1 MYSAPHQASAP
12 MNGMSGEVIDGSGTI
27 NPAALNTAGMGFGCL
42 FMFLLSV
49 SSLRAFRANM
59 LCSPDNLQISRTM
72 A

>member
-42 FMFLLSV
+42 FMFSYM
-49 SSLRAFRANM
+49 F
-59 LCSPDNLQISRTM
+59 PH
-72 A
+72 

>member
-42 FMFLLSV
+42 FMFSLPV
-49 SSLRAFRANM
+49 SSLRPLAAN
-59 LCSPDNLQISRTM
+59 LPFTIGQTAVLPN
-72 A
+72 